1 MRTRGTRQMTSFT
14 QLARLRGAPALLAVL
29 DGGRHPGQ
37 AVDAAEIDQ
46 AAPTEPPPL
55 PPEPPEPVIPDAPPP
70 PDDNFDQ
77 VKMAQYLNALSS
89 YQNQVKDIQ
98 DSYKNQ
104 MNLYRAQ
111 SDVYQGEMTKYQED
125 LAVYN
130 ISRVSAVKALPENS
144 PSYSPAGTNSA
155 GTASRST
162 ATSRNRSPSSAKPW
176 AWR

>member
-1 MRTRGTRQMTSFT
+1 MAGF
-14 QLARLRGAPALLAVL
+14 LPPAITAAV
-29 DGGRHPGQ
+29 PP
-37 AVDAAEIDQ
+37 

-130 ISRVSAVKALPENS
+130 ISRVSAVKAAEGIID
-144 PSYSPAGTNSA
+144 AV
-155 GTASRST
+155 TAQYG
-162 ATSRNRSPSSAKPW
+162 W
-176 AWR
+176 AWVDKDNPSIYYPWLFKSWFAQVEISTVYFALILYLIKRKDVK